1 MISLFSELVSWTKC
15 RYISAMEFPKTI
27 FDSFEID
34 EQHLSATNSEEEKM
48 RAFRQLLIQR
58 IDELLHRDFE
68 KLKWILYRIDVS
80 EKKLNETLQN
90 SEADAATVMADL
102 IIQRQIEKAESRKKF
117 GANQN
122 DWNFDV

>member
-1 MISLFSELVSWTKC
+1 MEL
-15 RYISAMEFPKTI
+15 PKTL

-34 EQHLSATNSEEEKM
+34 EQRLPATENSDEKF

-58 IDELLHRDFE
+58 IDELIHHDME

-80 EKKLNETLQN
+80 ERKLSEALKN
-90 SEADAATVMADL
+90 SEADAATIMSDM

-117 GANQN
+117 GETEN

>member
-1 MISLFSELVSWTKC
+1 
-15 RYISAMEFPKTI
+15 MEFPKTI

-34 EQHLSATNSEEEKM
+34 EQQAIASTNEEEKF
-48 RAFRQLLIQR
+48 RAFRQVLIQR
-58 IDELLHRDFE
+58 IEELIHRDFE

-80 EKKLNETLQN
+80 EKKLNDALQN

-117 GANQN
+117 GGNEN
-122 DWNFDV
+122 DWNFGV

>member
-1 MISLFSELVSWTKC
+1 MELSK
-15 RYISAMEFPKTI
+15 ML

-34 EQHLSATNSEEEKM
+34 EQLLPAVNNEEEKM
-48 RAFRQLLIQR
+48 RAFRALLIKR
-58 IDELLHRDFE
+58 IEELLLHDFE

-80 EKKLNETLQN
+80 EKKLNEALQN
-90 SEADAATVMADL
+90 SETDASTVMADL

-117 GANQN
+117 GGNEN

>member
-1 MISLFSELVSWTKC
+1 
-15 RYISAMEFPKTI
+15 MEFPKTL
-27 FDSFEID
+27 FDSFEIE
-34 EQHLSATNSEEEKM
+34 EQLLPATYNEEEKF

-58 IDELLHRDFE
+58 IDELIHRDFE

-80 EKKLNETLQN
+80 EKKLNEALQN

-117 GANQN
+117 GDNEN

>member
-1 MISLFSELVSWTKC
+1 MEL
-15 RYISAMEFPKTI
+15 PKTL

-34 EQHLSATNSEEEKM
+34 EQLLPSTNNEEEKF

-58 IDELLHRDFE
+58 IEELIQRDFE

-80 EKKLNETLQN
+80 EKKLNEALQN
-90 SEADAATVMADL
+90 SETDAATVMADL

-117 GANQN
+117 GGNEN

>member
-1 MISLFSELVSWTKC
+1 MELS
-15 RYISAMEFPKTI
+15 KTL

-34 EQHLSATNSEEEKM
+34 EQLLPAVNNEEEKM
-48 RAFRQLLIQR
+48 RAFRHLLIQR
-58 IDELLHRDFE
+58 IEELLLHDFE

-80 EKKLNETLQN
+80 EKKLNEALQN
-90 SEADAATVMADL
+90 SESDAPTVMADL

-117 GANQN
+117 GGNEN

>member
-1 MISLFSELVSWTKC
+1 MEL
-15 RYISAMEFPKTI
+15 PKTL
-27 FDSFEID
+27 FEDFEID
-34 EQHLSATNSEEEKM
+34 EKLLPASNSEEEKFH
-48 RAFRQLLIQR
+48 AFRQLLIQR
-58 IDELLHRDFE
+58 IEELIHRDFE

-80 EKKLNETLQN
+80 ERKLNDALQN

-117 GANQN
+117 GGNEN

>member
-1 MISLFSELVSWTKC
+1 MEL
-15 RYISAMEFPKTI
+15 PKTL
-27 FDSFEID
+27 FDSFEIN
-34 EQHLSATNSEEEKM
+34 EQLLPSTNNEEEKF

-58 IDELLHRDFE
+58 IEELIQRDFE

-80 EKKLNETLQN
+80 EKKLNEALQN
-90 SEADAATVMADL
+90 SETDAATVMADL

-117 GANQN
+117 GGNEN

>member
-1 MISLFSELVSWTKC
+1 
-15 RYISAMEFPKTI
+15 MEFPKTI

-34 EQHLSATNSEEEKM
+34 ENVLPATNNEEEKM
-48 RAFRQLLIQR
+48 RAFRALLISR

-80 EKKLNETLQN
+80 EKKLNEALQN

-102 IIQRQIEKAESRKKF
+102 IIKRQIEKAESRKKF
-117 GANQN
+117 GGNEN